1 MKTFEE
7 FCRMYGYEKNDPKS
21 KIAFGE
27 YSKKIAEVE
36 NLALIPRNE
45 T

>member
-7 FCRMYGYEKNDPKS
+7 FCRQYGYDEKIDES

-27 YSKKIAEVE
+27 YIKKIAEVE
-36 NLALIPRNE
+36 NLALIPRND